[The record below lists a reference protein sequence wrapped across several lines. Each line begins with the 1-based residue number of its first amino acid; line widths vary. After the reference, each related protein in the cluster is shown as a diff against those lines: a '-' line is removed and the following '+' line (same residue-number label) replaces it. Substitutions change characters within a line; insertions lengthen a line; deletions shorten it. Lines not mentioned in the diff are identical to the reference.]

1 MLRAAAVLLTAL
13 SATVPAQD
21 APVRFVDGRPMLRVT
36 LRAGEAS
43 YPCHVLVDLTRREPL
58 HLHDNAAQSLG
69 ALQCEVS
76 VDGSDLVFQDMP
88 VDGSRDTWLE
98 GFTKD
103 HAEELQEVPVA
114 GFLGVGA
121 FQGKTIVLDGPAAK
135 LRVLASG
142 SDRPPEAAGRG
153 SADLAADPGKRGVT
167 WHVQFAA
174 EGEAGTP
181 DTRGVV
187 ALHTKEGASMI
198 TSGLARAV
206 GAPAGRVA
214 HARVGAADLASVTPF
229 RPELVG
235 GQGLVAALG
244 GRAIQ
249 RLRTTVSF
257 GGGWVSFEVPDDAVY
272 PEDEAAY
279 YAALYGDAAVRSLA
293 AFLQQ
298 HPGSSF
304 AAEAART
311 RLALLVETGADRAGV
326 IEGASVAIE
335 AAPAKARAREALA
348 ILENLPRSSDWSEAR
363 ATIAEKGL
371 SFALEDEDG
380 NANHELHLELGRIAR
395 ASDDLREARRHLL
408 SAAFGMR
415 GGGAANL
422 ELGRLYEQQGEA
434 ERAMSRYLIAM
445 LDMKNT
451 GEAGLEALQELYE
464 AENGSTDG
472 LAALLADMAEGRVP
486 ALHPIPREPDEVQKT
501 GRVVLAELFT
511 GAMCPP
517 CAAADV
523 AFDALGEFFG
533 ADEVVLLQ
541 WHLPI
546 PAPEPLVS
554 QVALDRAQQKGVRGT
569 PTAVFGGTAA
579 VSGGGKADQAPNVF
593 AKYRDSLAPL
603 LATPQQIEL
612 VGDARLDG
620 SSIALTA
627 FARVGD
633 PSGLRLHAVLT
644 EDTLIFPGRN
654 GILFHHHVARARI
667 TPADGVPIEL
677 AMEDLPY
684 EGRVSLRDVE
694 ADLDMV
700 VASLERRGPFRI
712 RPVEPAR
719 DALSVVLFVEDPA
732 TGQVIQAASVRV
744 ARDA

>member
-13 SATVPAQD
+13 SATASAQE

-69 ALQCEVS
+69 ALQCEVA
-76 VDGSDLVFQDMP
+76 VDGSDLVFSDLP
-88 VDGSRDTWLE
+88 VDGSRDSWLE
-98 GFTKD
+98 GFTKE
-103 HAEELQEVPVA
+103 HAEALQEVPVA

-121 FQGKTIVLDGPAAK
+121 FTGKTLILDGPNAK

-142 SDRPPEAAGRG
+142 SDRLPAGAGRG
-153 SADLAADPGKRGVT
+153 SADLAADPAKRGVT
-167 WHVQFAA
+167 WQVQFAP
-174 EGEAGTP
+174 EATRGTP
-181 DTRGVV
+181 DMRGVV
-187 ALHTKEGASMI
+187 ALHTKEGASLI
-198 TSGLARAV
+198 SSKLARAL
-206 GAPAGRVA
+206 GAPTGRVP
-214 HARVGAADLASVTPF
+214 HARVGAADLAAVTPF
-229 RPELVG
+229 RPELID

-249 RLRTTVSF
+249 RLRTTISF
-257 GGGWVSFEVPDDAVY
+257 GGGFVSFEVPDDATY

-279 YAALYGDAAVRSLA
+279 YAALYGEGAVDGLA
-293 AFLQQ
+293 DFLEG
-298 HPGSSF
+298 HPESAF

-311 RLALLVETGADRAGV
+311 RLALLVETGVDRDGIVAG
-326 IEGASVAIE
+326 AAVAIE
-335 AAPAKARAREALA
+335 SAPAKARAREALA
-348 ILENLPRSSDWSEAR
+348 ILENLPGGTDWAEAR
-363 ATIAEKGL
+363 SAIAEKGL
-371 SFALEDEDG
+371 SFAIEDEDG
-380 NANHELHLELGRIAR
+380 SANHELHLELGRIAR
-395 ASDDLREARRHLL
+395 AAGDLREARRHLL

-422 ELGRLYEQQGEA
+422 ELGRLYEQQGEP
-434 ERAMSRYLIAM
+434 ERAMSRYLITM

-451 GEAGLEALQELYE
+451 GEVGLEALQELYT
-464 AENGSTDG
+464 AEHGSADG

-523 AFDALGEFFG
+523 AFDALGEFFE

-546 PAPEPLVS
+546 PAPEPLVA
-554 QVALDRAQQKGVRGT
+554 QVSLDRAQQKGVRGT

-579 VSGGGKADQAPNVF
+579 ISGGGKADQAPNVF
-593 AKYRDSLAPL
+593 AKYRDALAPL
-603 LATPQQIEL
+603 LAVPQRIEL
-612 VGDARLDG
+612 VGDARLNG
-620 SSIALTA
+620 SSISLSA

-667 TPADGVPIEL
+667 TPADGVPVEL
-677 AMEDLPY
+677 AMEDLPF
-684 EGRVSLRDVE
+684 EASASLRDVE

-700 VASLERRGPFRI
+700 VASLENRGPFRI

-719 DALSVVLFVEDPA
+719 DALAVVLFVEDPT
-732 TGQVIQAASVRV
+732 TGEIVQAASVRV
-744 ARDA
+744 VPGS